1 MGGMCVPSYVISF
14 TQPTPGQQF
23 NGPAASTG
31 TFTVTM
37 LRTDGG
43 IPSHASIP
51 FSISGLT
58 NPMPPSALQV
68 TGTPGQ
74 YSASV
79 QMPVANQSYV
89 AIAGWAGQVSDSLV
103 FSVDRT
109 APNLVL
115 ELASQSRAVLR
126 DEIIPVAI
134 HTDKALNMSSIALTL
149 AGATGTPVTQSLT
162 TASVCSLA
170 GLQMGARDHC
180 GLLNFS
186 QPPLA
191 GLGAMFTASVS
202 ANDSAGNMGS
212 DTATA
217 NVTRIRWRANVGTAS
232 TEVRAAPALDSQGNL
247 FIGTQELTNGRLVS
261 LSPTG
266 APRFSVPNVGAVQS
280 LAVSQTN
287 LAGNG
292 GPGELVYFNS
302 NSLVVGGGAMRAMS
316 TDGGLIPLT
325 GAVDCA
331 DSSRRTETAIALY
344 DAGVF
349 SGQVEIGAVT
359 VFNASPGDSLPGMYC
374 SFGARSGAAT
384 AAGDTSLIIPKV
396 DTGSVSGTSITS
408 AVNIVFINNNRA
420 FVQRSDRQLDF
431 IGTPINSSG
440 GTGSTF
446 SEGSARPIGMAVS
459 GLGIVGAWT
468 GTTSKYPVTVT
479 DLAGNGFNTNSSSTW
494 NVARPPVILAN
505 SVVTA
510 TDEVG
515 GSWVFSQAFTG
526 FATLGTASASGAVS
540 PSNSFTSPVVGTG
553 NRVYV
558 VRGDGNLFAFDGSP
572 STGVAGVGAWSGDL
586 FSPAAAVY
594 AHPTL
599 DCSRNTNGT
608 GLGTLYVVANDGRV
622 TAVIVDSAKLETTAP
637 WPKWQRTAGNSG
649 NVLFGLNP
657 GCP

>member
-1 MGGMCVPSYVISF
+1 M
-14 TQPTPGQQF
+14 F
-23 NGPAASTG
+23 NGPSATTG
-31 TFTVTM
+31 TFTVNM
-37 LRTDGG
+37 RRTDGG
-43 IPSHASIP
+43 IPSHTSIP
-51 FSISGLT
+51 FSISGFPSP
-58 NPMPPSALQV
+58 PMSLPV

-74 YSASV
+74 YSAVVS
-79 QMPVANQSYV
+79 MPVANQSYV
-89 AIAGWAGQVSDSLV
+89 AIAGWAGQVSDSVV

-109 APNLVL
+109 APVITL
-115 ELASQSRAVLR
+115 ELSSQSRAVMR
-126 DEIIPVAI
+126 DEVIAVAI

-149 AGATGTPVTQSLT
+149 AGATGAPVAQSLT
-162 TASVCSLA
+162 TPSVCTLA
-170 GLQMGARDHC
+170 GLMMGARDYC
-180 GLLNFS
+180 GLLNFA
-186 QPPLA
+186 QPPMA
-191 GLGAMFTASVS
+191 SLGAMFTAAVS
-202 ANDSAGNMGS
+202 ATDSAGNAGS

-217 NVTRIRWRANVGTAS
+217 NVTRIRWRANVGNGST

-247 FIGTQELTNGRLVS
+247 FIGTQELTSGRIVS
-261 LSPTG
+261 FSPTG
-266 APRFSVPNVGAVQS
+266 AQRFSVSGVGAVQS
-280 LAVSQTN
+280 VAVSQTN
-287 LAGNG
+287 LAGNS
-292 GPGELVYFNS
+292 GPGELVFFNS
-302 NSLVVGGGAMRAMS
+302 NALSVGGGALRAMS

-349 SGQVEIGAVT
+349 NGQIEIGAVT
-359 VFNASPGDSLPGMYC
+359 IFNANLGDGTPGMYC
-374 SFGARSGAAT
+374 SFGARSGATT
-384 AAGDTSLIIPKV
+384 APGDNTLLVPRV
-396 DTGSVSGTSITS
+396 DTGAVTGTDITS
-408 AVNIVFINNNRA
+408 PVNIAFLSNTRG
-420 FVQRSDRQLDF
+420 FVQRTDRKLDF
-431 IGTPINSSG
+431 IATPIASSG
-440 GTGSTF
+440 GTGSAYT
-446 SEGSARPIGMAVS
+446 ETNARGTGLAIS
-459 GLGIVGAWT
+459 GNGIVGTWT
-468 GTTSKYPVTVT
+468 GTQTKYPVTVT
-479 DLAGNGFNTNSSSTW
+479 DLAGNGFNTNPSSTW

-515 GSWVFSQAFTG
+515 SSWVFSQTWSAF
-526 FATLGTASASGAVS
+526 AALSTASASGAVS
-540 PSNSFTSPVVGTG
+540 PTNSFTSPVVGTG

-558 VRGDGNLFAFDGSP
+558 VRGDGNLFAFDGSAN
-572 STGVAGVGAWSGDL
+572 SGVAGVGAWSGDL